1 MPIREVDR
9 APQVAYI
16 EQHADLIHGHQIDLI
31 GQIEWLLRAVRH
43 TMELVEPLRS
53 LPHRVVEELP
63 NGEKEK
69 VLERLAEELKGLDS
83 LLLQQHDTG
92 AAMLAITRQMM
103 YRVRA
108 LLQASHVEQ
117 VLAEKERRHD
127 G

>member
-1 MPIREVDR
+1 MPIREIDR

-16 EQHADLIHGHQIDLI
+16 EQHADLIHSHQLDLI

-43 TMELVEPLRS
+43 TMELVDPLRS

-108 LLQASHVEQ
+108 LLQATHVEQ
-117 VLAEKERRHD
+117 VRAEKERRHD